1 MPSGSVLMRRYIL
14 LNPGPV
20 NVSPRV
26 RDALLRGDLCH
37 REEEFCDLVAA
48 IRAKLL
54 QAFAPRGYTAVPLS
68 GSGTLA
74 VEAMVSSALPEG
86 KKLLVI
92 NNGVY
97 GERMLRMAEV
107 HGIPA
112 VELRFGWTEQPDLTR
127 VERICAHDP
136 SVSAIAL
143 VHHETTTGLLNPV
156 AQIGALARRMGKVL
170 LVDAVSAL
178 GGEELNVE
186 RDGVDVCA
194 CTANKCLQGLPGVAF
209 VLVREEVMQKMRD
222 YPRRSFSLHLPL
234 HWEAQER
241 RTIPFTPSVQAW
253 YALDAALDELL
264 EETVA
269 GRIERYRAAA
279 RLLRQGFSRLGLQ
292 PLLPAAYQSNSLT
305 SLLLPAGM
313 TYRALHDALKE
324 RGFVIYEG
332 QGQLQTE
339 IFRVANM
346 GHLTLDDFRR
356 FLESLD
362 EVLGMA
368 RSLP

>member
-1 MPSGSVLMRRYIL
+1 MRQYIL

-26 RDALLRGDLCH
+26 QQALLRGDLCH
-37 REEEFCDLVAA
+37 REEEFSDLLVA
-48 IRAKLL
+48 IRTKLL
-54 QAFAPRGYTAVPLS
+54 RAFAPRGYTAVLLS

-86 KKLLVI
+86 RKLLVI

-97 GERMLRMAEV
+97 GERMLRMAEA
-107 HGIPA
+107 HRIPA
-112 VELRFGWTEQPDLTR
+112 IELRSGWTERPELDQIENTLKAD
-127 VERICAHDP
+127 
-136 SVSAIAL
+136 SAIGAVAL

-156 AQIGALARRMGKVL
+156 AEVGAITRRAGRL
-170 LVDAVSAL
+170 LLLDAVSAL
-178 GGEELNVE
+178 GGEDLDLA
-186 RDGVDVCA
+186 RDGVDLCA
-194 CTANKCLQGLPGVAF
+194 CTANKCVQGLPGVAF
-209 VLVREEVMQKMRD
+209 VLVGNKAMIAMQEH
-222 YPRRSFSLHLPL
+222 PRRSLSLHLPL

-241 RTIPFTPSVQAW
+241 RSIPFTPAVQAW

-269 GRIERYRAAA
+269 ARVKRYRTAAF
-279 RLLRQGFSRLGLQ
+279 LLREGFTRMGLKF
-292 PLLPAAYQSNSLT
+292 LLPPEYQVNSLT
-305 SLLLPAGM
+305 SLLLPEGM
-313 TYRALHDALKE
+313 TYQRLHDDLKE

-332 QGQLQTE
+332 QGQLQTG

-356 FLESLD
+356 FLGALET
-362 EVLGMA
+362 VLA
-368 RSLP
+368 TR